1 MTFLTILGV
10 IEILCSFTLVL
21 ERKTGKEIPQSSRL
35 EFSEKFLGKNFTLSK
50 AEDNT
55 SGLLNRGGIADIG
68 GTGGIAGIADIGGT
82 GGIAGIAD
90 TGGMAGIGGIAGIVD
105 IGGRAGIADIGG
117 IAGIADIGGIA
128 GIAGTAV
135 CYRLRKKRKKGSVVH
150 LSLTDKVRK
159 KLQ

>member
-1 MTFLTILGV
+1 MKKLDFW
-10 IEILCSFTLVL
+10 
-21 ERKTGKEIPQSSRL
+21 
-35 EFSEKFLGKNFTLSK
+35 EKFLAKHFTLSK

-68 GTGGIAGIADIGGT
+68 GTGGIAGIADTGGT

-105 IGGRAGIADIGG
+105 IGGR
-117 IAGIADIGGIA
+117 AGIADIGGIA

-159 KLQ
+159 KLQWYFSKGPKQR